1 MDKLHKVF
9 MELKVVDMANDLG
22 INYHTMYSYIDKKT
36 RPKNIELLKAMD
48 ERLTAKI
55 KKLIHVHV
63 LLKKH
68 LILETNLQTKCKSK

>member
-1 MDKLHKVF
+1 

-22 INYHTMYSYIDKKT
+22 INYHTIYGYIDKKT
-36 RPKNIELLKAMD
+36 WPKNLDLLKAMD
-48 ERLTAKI
+48 VWLTAKI
-55 KKLIHVHV
+55 KRLIQVHT